1 MKYQFAEADNLIVVA
16 VAVLLTAL
24 TVGVFTKV
32 VTNQEARAAAT
43 VARALGQTA
52 LHAEAGV
59 HFRA

>member
-1 MKYQFAEADNLIVVA
+1 MKYQFAEADNFAVIA

-43 VARALGQTA
+43 IAKALGQPVLQASAATR
-52 LHAEAGV
+52 
-59 HFRA
+59 FRA